1 VSGSLFAMRALIP
14 VSSAAAAVRLVSAP
28 ANLAEAQT
36 KRAGR
41 RKTTVC
47 QLGGGGGGGGS
58 RHELLKYANYRHD
71 A

>member
-1 VSGSLFAMRALIP
+1 MSGSLFAMRALIP
-14 VSSAAAAVRLVSAP
+14 VASAAAAVRLVSAP

-36 KRAGR
+36 NRAGR

-47 QLGGGGGGGGS
+47 QLGGGGGGGS

>member
-1 VSGSLFAMRALIP
+1 MRALIP
-14 VSSAAAAVRLVSAP
+14 VASAAAAVRIVSAP
-28 ANLAEAQT
+28 ANIAEAQT

-47 QLGGGGGGGGS
+47 QLGGGGGGGS

>member
-1 VSGSLFAMRALIP
+1 MRALIP
-14 VSSAAAAVRLVSAP
+14 VASAAAAVRIVSAP

>member
-1 VSGSLFAMRALIP
+1 MRALIP

>member
-1 VSGSLFAMRALIP
+1 MRALIP
-14 VSSAAAAVRLVSAP
+14 VASAAAAVRLVSAP
-28 ANLAEAQT
+28 ANIAEAQT

-47 QLGGGGGGGGS
+47 QLGGGGGGGGGGGS